1 MSTSLTSY
9 TTLKARLGQS
19 SLHTQL
25 TQDQIKAHHPPPSSK
40 HGNFMPETINDDRYL
55 VDPEFD
61 TDYEME
67 LIEAHKYGYENKTY

>member
-1 MSTSLTSY
+1 
-9 TTLKARLGQS
+9 
-19 SLHTQL
+19 
-25 TQDQIKAHHPPPSSK
+25 
-40 HGNFMPETINDDRYL
+40 MPETINDDRYL